1 LTVFDDSPFLF
12 AINPKGTAMSPDFML
27 LYVNDPAASARF
39 YGDLLGKQ
47 PLDASPGFV
56 MFGLGNGMRLGLWGK
71 DTVAPSPNQ
80 PGGFEIGWPVESDAE
95 VDRLSQEWSER
106 GVTIA
111 KQPETMSF
119 GRTFTALDPD
129 GHRLRVYKPALRQ

>member
-1 LTVFDDSPFLF
+1 
-12 AINPKGTAMSPDFML
+12 MSPDFML

-39 YGDLLGKQ
+39 YGDLLGRQ

-56 MFGLGNGMRLGLWGK
+56 MFALDGGMRLGLWRK
-71 DTVAPSPNQ
+71 DTVTPAPNQ

-95 VDRLSQEWSER
+95 VDRLSGEWSAR

-111 KQPETMSF
+111 QQPEDMNF

>member
-1 LTVFDDSPFLF
+1 MT
-12 AINPKGTAMSPDFML
+12 PDLML

-39 YGDLLGKQ
+39 YGDLLDRQ
-47 PLDASPGFV
+47 PIETSPGFA
-56 MFGLGNGMRLGLWGK
+56 MLELKPGMMLGLWRKGEV
-71 DTVAPSPNQ
+71 TPTANQ
-80 PGGFEIGWPVESDAE
+80 PGGFEMGLPVESDAE
-95 VDRLSQEWSER
+95 VDRLANTWAAR

-111 KQPETMSF
+111 QQPEDMDF

>member
-1 LTVFDDSPFLF
+1 MT
-12 AINPKGTAMSPDFML
+12 PDLVL

-39 YGDLLGKQ
+39 YGDLLERQ
-47 PLDASPGFV
+47 PIESSPGFA
-56 MFGLGNGMRLGLWGK
+56 MLELKPGMMLGLWRK
-71 DTVAPSPNQ
+71 DEVAPAANQ
-80 PGGFEIGWPVESDAE
+80 PGGFEMGLPVESDAE
-95 VDRLSQEWSER
+95 VDRLANNWAAR

-111 KQPETMSF
+111 QQPEDMDF